1 MLNIKIKKEEQFKL
15 IEKAYLD
22 TKRQLRELNLI

>member
-1 MLNIKIKKEEQFKL
+1 MLNFKIKKEDQLKL

-22 TKRQLRELNLI
+22 TKRQLRELDLI